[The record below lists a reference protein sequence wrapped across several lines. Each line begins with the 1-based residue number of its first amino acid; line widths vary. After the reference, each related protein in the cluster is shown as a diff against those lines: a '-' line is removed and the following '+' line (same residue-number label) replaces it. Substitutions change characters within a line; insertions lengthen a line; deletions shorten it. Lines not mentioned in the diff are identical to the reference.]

1 MSIASTSTLETLVD
15 KGRFAKVL
23 ERLDIPRP
31 RTWLLENGQLPDA
44 LPDNI
49 FSNVFLKPIDSQS
62 FIRHFGVKAQR
73 VSSKHEA
80 SRELERINRAGFSV
94 LLQEYVPG
102 PATSHFFIDGFVDRH
117 HQVKALFARQRLRM
131 HPLDFGNSS
140 CMVSVPI
147 EQVQVAAQSLRHLLN
162 DIEFRGIFSA
172 EFKFDERDGEFKII
186 EVNARP
192 WWYIEFATRCG
203 VNVCEMAYLDALGED
218 VAEVDTYRVGASLV
232 YARTDYFACRD
243 RVLNG
248 EMSVVSCLLEWL
260 RSWRPVFRWQ
270 DPWPAIVGSS
280 RFVLRQLGRPIR
292 WLLPR

>member
-1 MSIASTSTLETLVD
+1 MSIASTSALETLVD

-73 VSSKHEA
+73 VLSKHDA

-117 HQVKALFARQRLRM
+117 HEVKALFARQRLRM

-218 VAEVDTYRVGASLV
+218 VAAVDTYRIGASLV
-232 YARTDYFACRD
+232 YARNDYFACRD

-248 EMSVVSCLLEWL
+248 EMPIAACLLEWL
-260 RSWRPVFRWQ
+260 RSWRPIFCWH

-280 RFVLRQLGRPIR
+280 RFVFRQLGRPIR